1 MVLGIPRGGIIV
13 ARELA
18 RALGGEL
25 DIILA
30 RKLRAPVHPELA
42 LGSVAEDGKVFLNEL
57 VVRGLGV
64 SSTYIEEEKSRQLA
78 ELRRRSEMIRQVR
91 PRVPLE
97 SRVVVV
103 TDDGVA
109 TGATTRAAVW
119 AVRLGRPKRLMAAIP
134 VGSRDTLADLAADV
148 DDMLCLR
155 APPLFGAVGQYY
167 QQFYPV
173 EDEEVLEIL
182 REEQGRSGRRS
193 GPAESQ

>member
-1 MVLGIPRGGIIV
+1 MGRLRILSDSSRPFRDRQEAGRLLASELTELREEAPVVLGIPRGGIIV

-30 RKLRAPVHPELA
+30 RKLRAPLHPELA

-64 SSTYIEEEKSRQLA
+64 SSTYIEEEKARQLA
-78 ELRRRSEMIRQVR
+78 EIRRRSELVRQVR

-119 AVRLGRPKRLMAAIP
+119 AVR
-134 VGSRDTLADLAADV
+134 
-148 DDMLCLR
+148 
-155 APPLFGAVGQYY
+155 
-167 QQFYPV
+167 
-173 EDEEVLEIL
+173 
-182 REEQGRSGRRS
+182 
-193 GPAESQ
+193 